1 MRAVFQKGETTTN
14 QDYFLSVRLKPAE
27 HQQLKHLCETSG
39 LPASTVIRKLI
50 SRTEIKPKHPEGY
63 KELYLAVNRIGT
75 NINQIAR
82 AVNAGIAAPNDIEE
96 LKLLMRR
103 VEQLVAEAA

>member
-1 MRAVFQKGETTTN
+1 MTT

-27 HQQLKHLCETSG
+27 HQKLKQLCRDSG
-39 LPASTVIRKLI
+39 LPASTVIRQLLVGAQVRPR
-50 SRTEIKPKHPEGY
+50 RT

-82 AVNAGIAAPNDIEE
+82 KVNAGFGTRNDMQELLYLMGQIELQMSSIAE
-96 LKLLMRR
+96 R
-103 VEQLVAEAA
+103 

>member
-1 MRAVFQKGETTTN
+1 MTT

-27 HQQLKHLCETSG
+27 HQKLKQLCQNSR
-39 LPASTVIRKLI
+39 LPASTVIRQLI
-50 SRTEIKPKHPEGY
+50 TGAEVRPRRSKEL

-82 AVNAGIAAPNDIEE
+82 KANAGFATRNDMQELLYLMGQIE
-96 LKLLMRR
+96 LLMSNIADR
-103 VEQLVAEAA
+103 

>member
-1 MRAVFQKGETTTN
+1 MTT

-27 HQQLKHLCETSG
+27 HQKLKQLCQDSG
-39 LPASTVIRKLI
+39 LPASTVIRQLLVGAEVRPRRSKEL
-50 SRTEIKPKHPEGY
+50 

-82 AVNAGIAAPNDIEE
+82 KTNAGFATRNDMQELLYLMGQIELQMSTIAE
-96 LKLLMRR
+96 R
-103 VEQLVAEAA
+103 

>member
-1 MRAVFQKGETTTN
+1 MTT

-27 HQQLKHLCETSG
+27 HQKLKQLCQDSG
-39 LPASTVIRKLI
+39 LPASTVIRQLLVGAEVRPR
-50 SRTEIKPKHPEGY
+50 RTKEL

-82 AVNAGIAAPNDIEE
+82 KVNAGFGTRNDMQELLYLMGQLELQMSSIAE
-96 LKLLMRR
+96 R
-103 VEQLVAEAA
+103 

>member
-1 MRAVFQKGETTTN
+1 MTAK
-14 QDYFLSVRLKPAE
+14 DYFLSVRLKPTE
-27 HQQLKHLCETSG
+27 YQKLKQLCEDSR

-50 SRTEIKPKHPEGY
+50 AGAEVRPRRTKEL

-82 AVNAGIAAPNDIEE
+82 KTNAGFATRSDMQ
-96 LKLLMRR
+96 KLLYLMGQIELLMSNIAGR
-103 VEQLVAEAA
+103 